1 MYFST
6 VGKDVVS
13 RRDSILCSSGNSPKT
28 NIGRVLYLC
37 NSRVYLCT
45 VSTYSLPERKLTTRV
60 KCRKYNGYMKKEQRR
75 QGIPACGLTS

>member
-1 MYFST
+1 MH
-6 VGKDVVS
+6 V
-13 RRDSILCSSGNSPKT
+13 LCSSGNSPKT
-28 NIGRVLYLC
+28 NIGRVLYLCNSRVCLC